1 MNSPDLNGNLK
12 YLTTFCA
19 GYIINIEIE
28 QDSDVLFF
36 RIGEIMKKKVMV
48 AMSGG
53 VDSSVAA
60 VLLRDQGYDI
70 CGATLKLFSN
80 EDVLTSCRTRTCCS
94 LEDVEDARSV
104 CYKLGIEH
112 FVFNFGDAFKEEVI
126 KKFANSYEEGST
138 PNPCIDCNRYIK
150 FSRLIQR
157 AILMEKDYIAT
168 GHYAQIEFDRGS
180 GRYLLKK
187 AADKSKDQ
195 SYVLYVL
202 TQHDLSRTLLPLG
215 AMHKTEVR
223 KIAEERDLVNARKP
237 DSQDICFV
245 QDGDYAGFL
254 ENKMGIESKKGKFID
269 TKGNVI
275 GEHQGIIRYTV
286 GQRKGLGIALGKP
299 AYVIGKNKAANTVTL
314 GSDEEL
320 YTDRLEAGDIN
331 MIAVEKLNAP
341 MNATVKTR
349 YSQVETEARLHPVAD
364 DKIIVEFKNK
374 QRAITP
380 GQAVVFYDGDVVIG
394 GGTIL

>member
-1 MNSPDLNGNLK
+1 MN
-12 YLTTFCA
+12 
-19 GYIINIEIE
+19 
-28 QDSDVLFF
+28 
-36 RIGEIMKKKVMV
+36 KKVMV

-80 EDVLTSCRTRTCCS
+80 EDVFTSCRTRTCCS

-104 CYKLGIEH
+104 CYKIGIEH
-112 FVFNFGDAFKEEVI
+112 FVFNFKETFNDEVI
-126 KKFANSYEEGST
+126 QKFANSYRDGNT

-150 FSRLIQR
+150 FSKLIQR
-157 AILMEKDYIAT
+157 ALLMEKDYIAT
-168 GHYAQIEFDRGS
+168 GHYAQIEYDKGS

-187 AADKSKDQ
+187 AVDLSKDQ

-202 TQHDLSRTLLPLG
+202 SQHDLSKTLLPLG
-215 AMHKTEVR
+215 GMYKTEVR

-254 ENKMGIESKKGKFID
+254 ENKMGIVSKRGNFVDIN
-269 TKGNVI
+269 GNVV
-275 GEHQGIIRYTV
+275 GEHQGIIHYTV
-286 GQRKGLGIALGKP
+286 GQRKGLGVALGKP
-299 AYVIGKNKAANTVTL
+299 TYVISKDTGTNTVVL
-314 GSDEEL
+314 GSEEDL
-320 YTDRLEAGDIN
+320 YKDTLEASDLN

-341 MNATVKTR
+341 MKAWVKTR
-349 YSQVETEARLHPVAD
+349 YSQKETEALIHQVDD
-364 DKIIVEFKNK
+364 DKVVVEFKNK

-380 GQAVVFYDGDVVIG
+380 GQAVVFYDGDIVIG

>member
-1 MNSPDLNGNLK
+1 MN
-12 YLTTFCA
+12 
-19 GYIINIEIE
+19 
-28 QDSDVLFF
+28 
-36 RIGEIMKKKVMV
+36 KKVMV

-70 CGATLKLFSN
+70 CGATLKLFDN
-80 EDVLTSCRTRTCCS
+80 EDVYTSCRTRTCCS

-112 FVFNFGDAFKEEVI
+112 FVFNFKEAFQDEVI
-126 KKFANSYEEGST
+126 QKFAGSYEAGST

-150 FSRLIQR
+150 FSKLIQR

-168 GHYAQIEFDRGS
+168 GHYACIEFDNVS

-187 AADKSKDQ
+187 AVDISKDQ

-215 AMHKTEVR
+215 GMLKTEVR
-223 KIAEERDLVNARKP
+223 KIAEERDARKP

-245 QDGDYAGFL
+245 KDGDYAGFL
-254 ENKMGIESKKGKFID
+254 ENMMGVESKKGNFVDIE
-269 TKGNVI
+269 GNVI
-275 GEHQGIIRYTV
+275 GEHKGIIHYTV
-286 GQRKGLGIALGKP
+286 GQRKGLGMALGKP
-299 AYVIGKNKAANTVTL
+299 AYVVNKNKEFNTVTIGGEEDL
-314 GSDEEL
+314 YSKRLRASDL
-320 YTDRLEAGDIN
+320 N
-331 MIAVEKLNAP
+331 MIAVEKLTAS
-341 MNATVKTR
+341 MKATVKTR
-349 YSQVETEARLHPVAD
+349 YSQKETSAYLHPEGED
-364 DKIIVEFKNK
+364 IIVEFNDK

-380 GQAVVFYDGDVVIG
+380 GQAVVFYDGDIVIG
-394 GGTIL
+394 GGTII

>member
-1 MNSPDLNGNLK
+1 MN
-12 YLTTFCA
+12 
-19 GYIINIEIE
+19 
-28 QDSDVLFF
+28 
-36 RIGEIMKKKVMV
+36 KKVMV

-80 EDVLTSCRTRTCCS
+80 EDVETNPRTRTCCS
-94 LEDVEDARSV
+94 LEDVEDARMV

-112 FVFNFGDAFKEEVI
+112 FVFNFGDSFKEDVM
-126 KKFANSYEEGST
+126 KKFADSYCMGNT

-150 FSRLIQR
+150 FSKLIQR
-157 AILMEKDYIAT
+157 ALLMEKDYIAT
-168 GHYAQIEFDRGS
+168 GHYAQIEYDKGS

-187 AADKSKDQ
+187 AVDPLKDQ

-215 AMHKTEVR
+215 GMYKTDVR

-245 QDGDYAGFL
+245 RDGDYAGFL
-254 ENKMGIESKKGKFID
+254 ENKMGVVSRKGSFVD
-269 TKGNVI
+269 TKGNVV
-275 GEHQGIIRYTV
+275 GQHKGIIHYTV
-286 GQRKGLGIALGKP
+286 GQRKGLGIALGRP
-299 AYVIGKNKAANTVTL
+299 AYVISKNKDSNTVIL
-314 GSDEEL
+314 GDNEDLYSERMTVSDL
-320 YTDRLEAGDIN
+320 N
-331 MIAVEKLNAP
+331 MIAMEKLTQP
-341 MNATVKTR
+341 MKALVKTR
-349 YSQVETEARLHPVAD
+349 YSQKETEAVLHPVD
-364 DKIIVEFKNK
+364 ENKILVEFAGR

-380 GQAVVFYDGDVVIG
+380 GQAAVFYDGDVVIG
-394 GGTIL
+394 GGTIMQ

>member
-1 MNSPDLNGNLK
+1 MHWLYNNYRN
-12 YLTTFCA
+12 FR
-19 GYIINIEIE
+19 

-36 RIGEIMKKKVMV
+36 RIGETMKKKVMV

-112 FVFNFGDAFKEEVI
+112 FVFNFGDTFKEEVI
-126 KKFANSYEEGST
+126 KKFANSYEVGNT

-150 FSRLIQR
+150 FSKLIQR

-168 GHYAQIEFDRGS
+168 GHYAQIQFDKGS

-187 AADKSKDQ
+187 AVDHSKDQ

-202 TQHDLSRTLLPLG
+202 SQHDLSKTLLPLG
-215 AMHKTEVR
+215 GMHKTEVR

-254 ENKMGIESKKGKFID
+254 ENKMGVESKKGKFVDIN
-269 TKGNVI
+269 GNVI
-275 GEHQGIIRYTV
+275 GEHNGIIHYTV
-286 GQRKGLGIALGKP
+286 GQRKGLGVALGKP
-299 AYVIGKNKAANTVTL
+299 AYVINKNKDTNTVIL
-314 GSDEEL
+314 GSEEDL
-320 YTDRLEAGDIN
+320 YTDRLEAGDLN
-331 MIAVEKLNAP
+331 MIALEKITSPLKA
-341 MNATVKTR
+341 MVKTR
-349 YSQVETEARLHPVAD
+349 YSQKETEALLHPVDD

-374 QRAITP
+374 QRAITS
-380 GQAVVFYDGDVVIG
+380 GQAVVFYDGDIVIG
-394 GGTIL
+394 GGTIN

>member
-1 MNSPDLNGNLK
+1 
-12 YLTTFCA
+12 
-19 GYIINIEIE
+19 
-28 QDSDVLFF
+28 
-36 RIGEIMKKKVMV
+36 MKKKVMV

-80 EDVLTSCRTRTCCS
+80 EDIETSCRTRTCCS

-112 FVFNFGDAFKEEVI
+112 FVFNFGEKFKEEVMQ
-126 KKFANSYEEGST
+126 KFADSYKMGNT
-138 PNPCIDCNRYIK
+138 PNPCIDCNRFIK
-150 FSRLIQR
+150 FSKLIQR

-168 GHYAQIEFDRGS
+168 GHYAQIEFDNAS

-187 AADKSKDQ
+187 AVDPSKDQ

-202 TQHDLSRTLLPLG
+202 SQHDLSRTLLPLG
-215 AMHKTEVR
+215 GMYKTEVR
-223 KIAEERDLVNARKP
+223 KIAEEKNLINARKP

-245 QDGDYAGFL
+245 KDGDYAGFL
-254 ENKMGIESKKGKFID
+254 ENVMGVESPKGKFVD

-275 GEHQGIIRYTV
+275 GEHKGIIHYTV
-286 GQRKGLGIALGKP
+286 GQRKGLGIAFGKP
-299 AYVIGKNKAANTVTL
+299 AYVVNKNKDTNTITI
-314 GSDEEL
+314 GDEEDL
-320 YTDRLEAGDIN
+320 YSDRLAAGDVN
-331 MIAVEKLNAP
+331 LIAVEKLLSP
-341 MNATVKTR
+341 MKALVKTR
-349 YSQVETEARLHPVAD
+349 YSQKETEAVLHPID
-364 DKIIVEFKNK
+364 DNKILVEFNNK

-380 GQAVVFYDGDVVIG
+380 GQAVVFYDGDIVIG

>member
-1 MNSPDLNGNLK
+1 
-12 YLTTFCA
+12 
-19 GYIINIEIE
+19 
-28 QDSDVLFF
+28 
-36 RIGEIMKKKVMV
+36 MKKKVMV

-112 FVFNFGDAFKEEVI
+112 FVFNFGDTFKEEVI
-126 KKFANSYEEGST
+126 KKFADSYASGST

-150 FSRLIQR
+150 FSKLIKR

-168 GHYAQIEFDRGS
+168 GHYAQIQFDKGS

-187 AADKSKDQ
+187 AVDQSKDQ

-202 TQHDLSRTLLPLG
+202 NQHDLSRTLLPLG
-215 AMHKTEVR
+215 SMYKTDVR

-254 ENKMGIESKKGKFID
+254 ENKMGVESKAGSFVD
-269 TKGNVI
+269 VSGNIV
-275 GEHQGIIRYTV
+275 GRHKGIIHYTV
-286 GQRKGLGIALGKP
+286 GQRKGLGVALGKP
-299 AYVIGKNKAANTVTL
+299 AYVINKNKDTNIVTL
-314 GSDEEL
+314 GNEEDL
-320 YTDRLEAGDIN
+320 YTDRLNAGDIN
-331 MIAVEKLNAP
+331 MIAVEKLTSP
-341 MNATVKTR
+341 IHATVKTR
-349 YSQVETEARLHPVAD
+349 YSQKETEALLHPVD
-364 DKIIVEFKNK
+364 EDKIIVEFKNK

-380 GQAVVFYDGDVVIG
+380 GQAVVFYDGDIVIG
-394 GGTIL
+394 GGTIIN

>member
-1 MNSPDLNGNLK
+1 
-12 YLTTFCA
+12 
-19 GYIINIEIE
+19 
-28 QDSDVLFF
+28 
-36 RIGEIMKKKVMV
+36 MKEKVMV

-70 CGATLKLFSN
+70 CGATLKLFSD
-80 EDVLTSCRTRTCCS
+80 EDVYTSCSRTRTCCS
-94 LEDVEDARSV
+94 LDDVEDARSV

-112 FVFNFGDAFKEEVI
+112 FVFNFKETFQDEVI
-126 KKFANSYEEGST
+126 QKFARSYESGNT
-138 PNPCIDCNRYIK
+138 PNPCVDCNRYIK
-150 FSRLIQR
+150 FSKLIQR

-168 GHYAQIEFDRGS
+168 GHYARIEYDKGS

-187 AADKSKDQ
+187 AVDLSKDQ

-202 TQHDLSRTLLPLG
+202 TQHDLSKTLLPLG
-215 AMHKTEVR
+215 GMFKADVR
-223 KIAEERDLVNARKP
+223 KIAEERDLINARKP

-245 QDGDYAGFL
+245 KDGDYAGFL
-254 ENKMGIESKKGKFID
+254 ENMMGIESKPGNFID
-269 TKGNVI
+269 KDGNVV
-275 GEHQGIIRYTV
+275 GTHKGIIRYTV

-299 AYVIGKNKAANTVTL
+299 AYVINKNKENNTVTV
-314 GSDEEL
+314 GSEEEL
-320 YTDRLEAGDIN
+320 YSYRLKASDLN

-341 MNATVKTR
+341 IRATVKTR
-349 YSQVETEARLHPVAD
+349 YSQKETKATIHQEGD
-364 DKIIVEFKNK
+364 DEIIVEFNDK

-394 GGTIL
+394 GGAII

>member
-1 MNSPDLNGNLK
+1 MSRIYNNYRN
-12 YLTTFCA
+12 FR
-19 GYIINIEIE
+19 

-36 RIGEIMKKKVMV
+36 RIGESMNKKVMV

-112 FVFNFGDAFKEEVI
+112 FVFNFGDTFKEEVI
-126 KKFANSYEEGST
+126 KKFANSYETGNT

-150 FSRLIQR
+150 FSKLIQR

-168 GHYAQIEFDRGS
+168 GHYAQIQFDKGS

-187 AADKSKDQ
+187 AVDPSKDQ

-202 TQHDLSRTLLPLG
+202 SQHDLSKTLLPLG
-215 AMHKTEVR
+215 GMHKTEVR

-254 ENKMGIESKKGKFID
+254 ENKMGVESKKGKFID
-269 TKGNVI
+269 INGKVI
-275 GEHQGIIRYTV
+275 GEHNGIIHYTV
-286 GQRKGLGIALGKP
+286 GQRKGLGVALGRP
-299 AYVIGKNKAANTVTL
+299 AYVINKNKDTNTVIL
-314 GSDEEL
+314 GSEEDL
-320 YTDRLEAGDIN
+320 YTDRLEAGDLNI
-331 MIAVEKLNAP
+331 IAVEKITSP
-341 MNATVKTR
+341 MKAMVKTR
-349 YSQVETEARLHPVAD
+349 YSQKETEALLHPVDD

-380 GQAVVFYDGDVVIG
+380 GQAVVFYDGDIVIG
-394 GGTIL
+394 GGTIN